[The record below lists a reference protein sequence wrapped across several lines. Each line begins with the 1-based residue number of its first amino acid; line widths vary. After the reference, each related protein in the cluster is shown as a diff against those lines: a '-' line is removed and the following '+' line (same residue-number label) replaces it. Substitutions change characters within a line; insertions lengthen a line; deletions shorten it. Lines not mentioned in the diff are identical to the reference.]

1 MCFFALQGVVMIKI
15 LAGVV
20 LFLCAPLAMAVN
32 WEASITNTNTP
43 VLDSDIQSAL
53 GKGISPS
60 FANAFPGRH
69 YGIYVLLDSHLMPQI
84 NGDLVYMALG
94 LSRRLQNGAMELP
107 VGRFSDVLILPQGST
122 PEAQKQAVTEKL
134 TAVAAS
140 FSRAMIQNKPAFD
153 QAASSRPQSTG
164 HWSEWPDYQPGSS
177 GAVSG
182 GN

>member
-1 MCFFALQGVVMIKI
+1 MTKI

-20 LFLCAPLAMAVN
+20 IFLCAQLALAVN

-43 VLDSDIQSAL
+43 VLDSDIQAAL
-53 GKGISPS
+53 TKGISPS
-60 FANAFPGRH
+60 FANTFPGRQ
-69 YGIYVLLDSHLMPQI
+69 YGIQVLLDMHVMPQA

-94 LSRRLQNGAMELP
+94 LSRRLQNGALELP
-107 VGRFSDVLILPQGST
+107 VGRFSDVLLLPQGST

-134 TAVAAS
+134 TAIAAS

-164 HWSEWPDYQPGSS
+164 HWSEWPDYQPVNSGSGS
-177 GAVSG
+177 VSG
-182 GN
+182 SN